1 MTSWR
6 ANEGD
11 GLGGI
16 DGKDARL
23 IATSDGGD
31 VVIKGDTIVE
41 MPNVAIIDGED
52 IIGGDGVIGG
62 VVRRVVAPGE
72 DKGKSSSICVPSV
85 SKRGVVS
92 AFSPA

>member
-16 DGKDARL
+16 DGKDAGL

-31 VVIKGDTIVE
+31 AVVKGDIVVE
-41 MPNVAIIDGED
+41 MPNVATIDGED
-52 IIGGDGVIGG
+52 IAGGGGVIGG
-62 VVRRVVAPGE
+62 FVRGVVAPGK
-72 DKGKSSSICVPSV
+72 DKGKSSSIGTPSLG
-85 SKRGVVS
+85 KRGDVS
-92 AFSPA
+92 AFSPT